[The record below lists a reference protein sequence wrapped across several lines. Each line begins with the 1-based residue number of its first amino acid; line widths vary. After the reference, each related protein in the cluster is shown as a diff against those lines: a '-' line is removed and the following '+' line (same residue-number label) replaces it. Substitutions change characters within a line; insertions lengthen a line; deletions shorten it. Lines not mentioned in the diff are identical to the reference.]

1 LWTAEQYRAA
11 VESSGMRVRS
21 CEDLSEKVVR
31 TWEVCQQQAR
41 SAAPVVKLLPRAA
54 REFVEGVDNILEA
67 YRSGDLT
74 YTVLVAE
81 R

>member
-1 LWTAEQYRAA
+1 
-11 VESSGMRVRS
+11 
-21 CEDLSEKVVR
+21 VR

-54 REFVEGVDNILEA
+54 REFVEGVDIILDA

-74 YTVLVAE
+74 YTVLAAE